1 MSANRVIRLLTMY
14 YPEKIAQ
21 RFAEPKN
28 VGVAVRADASGKD
41 ASFVCGCFVGF
52 SLLIDMDSSRIRNV
66 QFQTNG
72 CGYMIAAAD
81 ILADDIKGKEL
92 TELHGSETSDVQRR
106 VESILGKFTE
116 HRQHCLETSISALH
130 AAFADYRNRR
140 LDEFRGE
147 KALICTCFGISE
159 DSIEKCITD
168 HQPETASDVAKL
180 CKAGS
185 GCGSCRM
192 LIQEMI
198 DIARVENI

>member
-1 MSANRVIRLLTMY
+1 MSY
-14 YPEKIAQ
+14 YPEKITR
-21 RFAEPKN
+21 RFAAPKN
-28 VGVAVRADASGKD
+28 AGELDAANATGKD

-52 SLLIDMDSSRIRNV
+52 SLLIDPGSSRITNV

-81 ILADDIKGKEL
+81 VLADEVKGREL
-92 TELHGSETSDVQRR
+92 TELHGSEAKDVQRR
-106 VESILGKFTE
+106 VELIVGEFPK
-116 HRQHCLETSISALH
+116 HRQHCLATSISALH
-130 AAFADYRNRR
+130 GAFTDNRSR
-140 LDEFRGE
+140 CLEEFRGE
-147 KALICTCFGISE
+147 KPLICTCFGVSE

-168 HQPETASDVAKL
+168 HQPETAAEVARL